1 MLLFLMF
8 FSPLLGVSG
17 FWYIFFV
24 GYYLLRFFKGKLNN
38 TRWGVS
44 FSLLYVAFLFAKF
57 YQISNFSIWF
67 STVKF
72 YMGWA
77 IVSLFLF
84 YSKITFNVNKLLF
97 LLCCEILTEFV
108 LINTIVS
115 VSILPNYPQTDII
128 NMTGSFVR
136 VYSIGNNATTT
147 STIVVMLLACRES
160 LNKNGLDLCG
170 KILNRVLMALSLMT
184 IIVLGS
190 GTGFCLYLIYLLYK
204 HNLFKIRLFLGL
216 CLVLIGIVSFLSY
229 ITIDDESIF
238 QRLSG
243 EYFQFLWDYKEYQI
257 SELLDQY
264 KVTNHFWGSALKN
277 EEVALIWGDFAFLQY
292 YISLGILGN
301 SLFVMYVL
309 KYANKVNFFPLL
321 IGIIGAFHYGG
332 IFTFPGQLLLA
343 YLILLNKKK

>member
-1 MLLFLMF
+1 
-8 FSPLLGVSG
+8 
-17 FWYIFFV
+17 
-24 GYYLLRFFKGKLNN
+24 
-38 TRWGVS
+38 
-44 FSLLYVAFLFAKF
+44 
-57 YQISNFSIWF
+57 
-67 STVKF
+67 
-72 YMGWA
+72 
-77 IVSLFLF
+77 
-84 YSKITFNVNKLLF
+84 
-97 LLCCEILTEFV
+97 
-108 LINTIVS
+108 
-115 VSILPNYPQTDII
+115 
-128 NMTGSFVR
+128 
-136 VYSIGNNATTT
+136 
-147 STIVVMLLACRES
+147 MLLACRES

-292 YISLGILGN
+292 YISLGILGI

-343 YLILLNKKK
+343 YLILLNKNTLPYYAEPMRVWRK